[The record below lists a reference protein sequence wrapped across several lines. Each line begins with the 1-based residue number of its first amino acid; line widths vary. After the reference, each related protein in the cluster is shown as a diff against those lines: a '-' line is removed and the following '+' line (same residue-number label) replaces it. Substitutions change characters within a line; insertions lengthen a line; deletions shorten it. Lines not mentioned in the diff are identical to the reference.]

1 MKVHPP
7 KAVDNWREFFIEI
20 AIIVIGI
27 AIALGAE
34 EMIGDYHSN
43 KPVAVVQESLDEE
56 LADSLFAA
64 RERLKLADC
73 QQTILDRL
81 DSAAHS
87 SGGAAQLGE
96 VPATPVRLWGS
107 AAWDAAVA
115 SGIVEEMEHD
125 ERHDYATLFSIVRT
139 LREWNTRERELWAI
153 VRAYGRTPPAT
164 ADARHRLAEAVSQL
178 RSLTGTA
185 TLASRQFVEIA
196 GQLDLKLAPADLAE
210 LREPVRCP
218 AGAAAR

>member
-7 KAVDNWREFFIEI
+7 KAIDSWREFFVEI
-20 AIIVIGI
+20 IIIVIGI

-34 EMIGDYHSN
+34 EMLSDYHSQ
-43 KPVAVVQESLDEE
+43 KQVAVVQESLDEE
-56 LADSLFAA
+56 LSDSLFAA

-73 QQTILDRL
+73 QQTTLDQL
-81 DSAAHS
+81 DSVAHS
-87 SGGAAQLGE
+87 NAPKLGE
-96 VPATPVRLWGS
+96 VPATSVRLLGS

-115 SGIVEEMEHD
+115 SGIVEEMEHE
-125 ERHDYATLFSIVRT
+125 ERYDYATLFSIVRSLHET
-139 LREWNTRERELWAI
+139 NTRERELWAV

-164 ADARHRLAEAVSQL
+164 ADARHRLSEAVSQL

-196 GQLDLKLAPADLAE
+196 GQLDLKLSPADLAE

-218 AGAAAR
+218 AGAADR